1 MLGIAVGVALGVAV
15 AIVDAL
21 AEAED
26 GATLV
31 GEGEAAVT
39 LQPARRLA
47 PVPPF
52 VLCHQNWM
60 AQNAMRLVPFW

>member
-39 LQPARRLA
+39 LQPTRRLA
-47 PVPPF
+47 AARPTARPLRRPSRGS
-52 VLCHQNWM
+52 WWRD
-60 AQNAMRLVPFW
+60 AM